1 MKKFKKED
9 SVMLLV
15 DHQVGTLNFVA
26 NRSHELI
33 ISRTRAL
40 ARLAKALEI
49 PVVLTSSQET
59 YAQGLLLPDLKELL
73 PEEYEA
79 RVKRS
84 GITNAWDDPEYKEAV
99 LKAANGKKNIIM
111 AGLTNDVC
119 IVWPAISMQEEGF
132 DVQVVIDGGGSP
144 TQIADDIAQQT
155 WESKGVR
162 TTSINQL
169 ISELVASWATEDGMK
184 VMPILFEEIM
194 SKIGTINK

>member
-40 ARLAKALEI
+40 ARLAKALDI

-99 LKAANGKKNIIM
+99 LKAAQGKKNIIM

-194 SKIGTINK
+194 SKIGTVNK